1 MTVPMST
8 NGREEAENNGRQNEK
23 TPLIRVPSIKES
35 DESNVSSRSVQFDK
49 QSSRKIES
57 LSSRSQHYIHKAS
70 SYLGK

>member
-23 TPLIRVPSIKES
+23 TPLIPSIKES

>member
-23 TPLIRVPSIKES
+23 TPLIPSIKES
-35 DESNVSSRSVQFDK
+35 DESNMSSRSVQFDK

-70 SYLGK
+70 SYLGT

>member
-23 TPLIRVPSIKES
+23 TPLIPSIKES

-70 SYLGK
+70 SYLGT

>member
-8 NGREEAENNGRQNEK
+8 NEREEAENNGRQNEK
-23 TPLIRVPSIKES
+23 TPLIPSIKES

>member
-23 TPLIRVPSIKES
+23 TPLIPSIKES
-35 DESNVSSRSVQFDK
+35 DESNASSRSVQFDK